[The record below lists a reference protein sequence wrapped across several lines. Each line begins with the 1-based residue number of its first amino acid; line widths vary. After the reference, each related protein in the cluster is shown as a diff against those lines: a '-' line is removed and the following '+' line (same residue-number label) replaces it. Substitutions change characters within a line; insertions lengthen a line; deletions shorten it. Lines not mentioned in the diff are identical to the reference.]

1 MDLNFYQTIPSPYL
15 EILAAVLGLAIGSYL
30 NVLALRTLKEESIWR
45 KRSYCPQ
52 CDHALGMLELIP
64 LVSYF
69 AQGGKCK
76 HCHKTIHWQYP
87 LTEAATAIIFA
98 AIVHFLAPT
107 FWSGANIDPLSI
119 CLSVLAMLYFAAT
132 LVAITITDFREKLIP
147 HEITYPAIL
156 LGIIYSATVRH
167 DLLGTL
173 AGVGASYLIFD
184 FIDHFGI
191 KFYYFLHPEF
201 RDRHKIEDE
210 SALDDQIDF
219 DMEVGY
225 LRADEEDEPFMV
237 MGGGD
242 AVLSALIAAWLGW
255 ERLIPALVI
264 GFLMG
269 AVMGGIYLL
278 VELKKEKMLSG
289 ALKSFGLWFGGFAGA
304 MALGIFALS
313 FNFPQAALWNN
324 PVTYLL
330 IFALGFGGGTL
341 GIMSAPGP
349 RLVKHFPFG
358 PALAIGALCSIFLIV
373 GNGESFIKPY

>member
-1 MDLNFYQTIPSPYL
+1 M
-15 EILAAVLGLAIGSYL
+15 
-30 NVLALRTLKEESIWR
+30 
-45 KRSYCPQ
+45 
-52 CDHALGMLELIP
+52 
-64 LVSYF
+64 
-69 AQGGKCK
+69 
-76 HCHKTIHWQYP
+76 
-87 LTEAATAIIFA
+87 
-98 AIVHFLAPT
+98 
-107 FWSGANIDPLSI
+107 
-119 CLSVLAMLYFAAT
+119 
-132 LVAITITDFREKLIP
+132 AITITDFREKLIP

-156 LGIIYSATVRH
+156 LGIIYSATIRH

-225 LRADEEDEPFMV
+225 LHADEEDEPFMV

-264 GFLMG
+264 GFLVG

-289 ALKSFGLWFGGFAGA
+289 ALKSFSLWFGGFAGA
-304 MALGIFALS
+304 MALGIYGLS
-313 FNFPQAALWNN
+313 FNFPQASLWNN

-358 PALAIGALCSIFLIV
+358 PALAVGALCSIFLIV
-373 GNGESFIKPY
+373 GSGESFIKPY